1 MIKSLYQSLNNRERN
16 AALLS
21 SVNNFFFSSSG
32 YIVDDHYMLG
42 NGRVLDWLL
51 LITVVLV
58 LGYSIKVYFSVS
70 VPCLCF

>member
-21 SVNNFFFSSSG
+21 SVNNFFSSSG

-58 LGYSIKVYFSVS
+58 LGDSIKVYFSVS

>member
-1 MIKSLYQSLNNRERN
+1 MQHYFR
-16 AALLS
+16 LS
-21 SVNNFFFSSSG
+21 TIFFSSSG
-32 YIVDDHYMLG
+32 YIVDDRYMLG

-51 LITVVLV
+51 LITVVSV

>member
-1 MIKSLYQSLNNRERN
+1 MQHYFR
-16 AALLS
+16 LS
-21 SVNNFFFSSSG
+21 TIFSSSSG
-32 YIVDDHYMLG
+32 YIVDDRYMLG

-58 LGYSIKVYFSVS
+58 LEYSIKVYFSVS

>member
-1 MIKSLYQSLNNRERN
+1 MQHYFR
-16 AALLS
+16 LS
-21 SVNNFFFSSSG
+21 TIFFFSSSG